1 MSKRSVVN
9 VQNCTLQFFII
20 FDALLQN
27 CAAHTRRIHINI
39 FAPFYTF
46 LKLNDLL
53 GVVLSLGEILRRTL
67 LDSNLTVRAEVFGR
81 SVK

>member
-1 MSKRSVVN
+1 MSKIALYSFSSSLMHCSRT
-9 VQNCTLQFFII
+9 VQPTPGAFISI
-20 FDALLQN
+20 LVRYV
-27 CAAHTRRIHINI
+27 TVTPSI
-39 FAPFYTF
+39 FAAFYTF

-67 LDSNLTVRAEVFGR
+67 LDSNLTGR